1 MKEKKRPRRSPTKA
15 IPSFFRNL
23 TTGDLGLVERART
36 IAGNLAR
43 RGGSRRAAC
52 CGHYGDPG
60 C

>member
-1 MKEKKRPRRSPTKA
+1 V
-15 IPSFFRNL
+15 FFRNL
-23 TTGDLGLVERART
+23 AAGQMGLVERARM

-43 RGGSRRAAC
+43 RGGKRRAVC

>member
-1 MKEKKRPRRSPTKA
+1 MKARKRPRRSGAGATFV
-15 IPSFFRNL
+15 FFRNL
-23 TTGDLGLVERART
+23 AAGQMGLVERART

-43 RGGSRRAAC
+43 RGGKRRAVC